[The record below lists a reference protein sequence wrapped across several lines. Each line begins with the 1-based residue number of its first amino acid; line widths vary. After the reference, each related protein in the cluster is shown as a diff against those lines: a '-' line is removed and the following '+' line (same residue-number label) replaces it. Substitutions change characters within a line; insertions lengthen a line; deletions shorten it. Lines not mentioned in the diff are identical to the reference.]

1 MTSGSHLSH
10 ELRREL
16 RFGRRVAAGRKI
28 VCLST
33 GLCLRR
39 FLEFRIAGP
48 DAVISGLERRR
59 KRCPLHLDERT
70 WPSANVRS
78 EKCHK
83 QISRS
88 NSNTS
93 SARAI
98 ELGGTSRPTGLAAFK
113 LIASSN
119 LVGRTT
125 GRFGGS
131 STERIRSAYFPICRY
146 ASIRMGKRIG
156 EATGGLDRCELRD
169 RDLPQVI
176 SSTLKASI

>member
-1 MTSGSHLSH
+1 MT
-10 ELRREL
+10 
-16 RFGRRVAAGRKI
+16 
-28 VCLST
+28 
-33 GLCLRR
+33 
-39 FLEFRIAGP
+39 
-48 DAVISGLERRR
+48 
-59 KRCPLHLDERT
+59 
-70 WPSANVRS
+70 

-176 SSTLKASI
+176 SSTLKASIGRCKPLSVSSPTGSAVAIPSRAARTLPSIKIWPSRASAQRRAARLTTVPIAL